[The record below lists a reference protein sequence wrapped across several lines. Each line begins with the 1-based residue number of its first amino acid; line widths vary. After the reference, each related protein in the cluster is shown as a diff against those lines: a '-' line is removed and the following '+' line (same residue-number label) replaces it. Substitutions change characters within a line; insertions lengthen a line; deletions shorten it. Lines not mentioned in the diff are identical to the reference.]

1 MKCAVLSLVTSL
13 VMAGAALAGKRFWQE
28 IPYQEWNQEQ
38 ISKILTKSP
47 WSHQFHISRAKLED
61 FHRPAVSGPVDEQLK
76 RNRPNAPGSVGI
88 TSRGPSVYAQTQTGS
103 RHLDSTGGD
112 FGSFVPVIIRWETA
126 APVKWA
132 WDRVRG
138 SSRAGNKADDGEWM
152 GKYPNHVVVS
162 LSGLPPQAVPF
173 EPAEKDRF
181 LEDVKSQSY
190 LKIRNRARWM
200 PVGAKVRKQQRWVA
214 LHLLFPRDLTQ
225 KIDLRDNRIEFV
237 TKISDQKI
245 SRKFKLKDMVLD
257 GKLAF

>member
-1 MKCAVLSLVTSL
+1 MKTRILALVIGL
-13 VMAGAALAGKRFWQE
+13 MMAGPSLAAKKFWEE
-28 IPYQEWNQEQ
+28 IPYQEWNREQ

-61 FHRPAVSGPVDEQLK
+61 FHPPATSGPVDEQLE
-76 RNRPNAPGSVGI
+76 RNRANAPGSVGI
-88 TSRGPSVYAQTQTGS
+88 TSRGSSVYVQTQTVS

-112 FGSFVPVIIRWETA
+112 FGSFVPVIVRWETA

-132 WDRVRG
+132 WDRLHG
-138 SSRAGNKADDGEWM
+138 SGRAGNKADDGEWM

-162 LSGLPPQAVPF
+162 LSGLPPQVIPL
-173 EPAEKDRF
+173 EPTEKDRF
-181 LEDVKSQSY
+181 LEDVKSQTY
-190 LKIRNRARWM
+190 LKIRNRARWV
-200 PVGAKVRKQQRWVA
+200 PTGAKLRKQQRWVA

-225 KIDLRDNRIEFV
+225 KVDLRDKRIEFV